1 MLLIMLRVRDVSM
14 AIVGAG
20 FGGIAAAVRAREAG
34 VRDLVIVERAA
45 RVGGVWE
52 ANSYPGLA
60 CDVPSN
66 LYSLSFAPNPRWSRR
81 FAAQEEIRAYL
92 ERVAHD
98 HGLAPHLRLG
108 TEVRTAAWDDAAGR
122 WRLDLA
128 GGGFVE
134 AELLV
139 TACGQL
145 ARPRIPDVP
154 GLADFAGPAFHSSD
168 WDHDLDLT
176 ALRVA
181 VLGTGA
187 SAIQFVPAIAGRT
200 RQLTIFQRSAP
211 WTLPKMDAI
220 YSARTQKVFE
230 RFPGLQRA
238 SRSAWRNSFEILAP
252 LFTGRPPRTADRSR
266 RLFARLSD
274 LQRDIALRGDRDL
287 RARVQPDNEMGC
299 KRVLLTSEWLPT
311 LRRPNVEL
319 VTEAVE
325 RVTDE
330 GVIDAG
336 GRTHPVDAIIFG
348 TGYAATDLLAP
359 MEVLGRGGE
368 RLHDRWRDG
377 AEAYLGLSVP
387 GFPNLF
393 MVYGPNTGHGT
404 GSAIDMLEAQADHIA
419 DAVRML
425 ADGRA
430 ELLEVRR
437 DVFDAFRREIS
448 ERMADTVWASGC
460 GSWYRNDAGR
470 VTITWPGQPAEYQ
483 RRARRLAAAD
493 YDLRARG
500 KA

>member
-1 MLLIMLRVRDVSM
+1 MRDVSM
-14 AIVGAG
+14 AVVGAG

-34 VRDLVIVERAA
+34 VRNLVIIEREA

-66 LYSLSFAPNPRWSRR
+66 LYSFSFAPNPRWSRR
-81 FAAQEEIRAYL
+81 FAPQAEIRAYL
-92 ERVAHD
+92 ERVARD
-98 HGLAPHLRLG
+98 QGLESHLRLG
-108 TEVRTAAWDDAAGR
+108 TEVRTATWDDAAGR

-128 GGGFVE
+128 GGEVVE

-154 GLADFAGPAFHSSD
+154 GLADFPGPAFHSSD
-168 WDHDLDLT
+168 WNHDLDLT
-176 ALRVA
+176 GLRVA

-200 RQLTIFQRSAP
+200 RALTIFQRSAP
-211 WTLPKMDAI
+211 WTLPKTDVA
-220 YSARTQKVFE
+220 YSARTQRIFE
-230 RFPGLQRA
+230 RFPWLQRA
-238 SRSAWRNSFEILAP
+238 SRSAWRTCFELLAP
-252 LFTGRPPRTADRSR
+252 LFTGRPPRAADRAR
-266 RLFARLSD
+266 RLFAHLSN
-274 LQRDIALRGDRDL
+274 LQRDMALRGDRDL
-287 RARVQPDNEMGC
+287 RNRVQPDYEMGC
-299 KRVLLTSEWLPT
+299 KRVLLTSDWLPT

-319 VTEAVE
+319 VTDGVA
-325 RVTDE
+325 RVTGE
-330 GVIDAG
+330 GIVDTR
-336 GRTHPVDAIIFG
+336 GRTHPADAIIFG

-404 GSAIDMLEAQADHIA
+404 GSAIDMLEAQAEHIA
-419 DAVRML
+419 DAVRLL

-430 ELLEVRR
+430 EQLEVRR
-437 DVFDAFRREIS
+437 EVFDAFRREIA

-483 RRARRLAAAD
+483 RRARRLSAAD
-493 YDLRARG
+493 YELRAPAG
-500 KA
+500 SSFGPLA